1 MAESVRF
8 ATLLKRWIIGLSA
21 ACLLAV
27 GAYALMTRS
36 GEAQPRHAEKRPAMA
51 ARSTPVVA
59 AVAKTGEI
67 NIYLNGLGSVIP
79 MNTVTVKSRVD
90 GQLMRVLFKEG
101 QLVRS
106 GELLAQIDPRPFEV
120 QLIQAEGQMARDQA
134 QMKNAQLDLERYR
147 DLYKQNF
154 IPKQQLDTQEALVRQ
169 YEGIVKADQGQID
182 NAKLQLTYSS
192 ITAPINGRVGLRLVD
207 AGNIVHANDP
217 NGLLVI
223 TQLQPITVVFALAED
238 HLPAVFERLKAGK
251 QLIVE
256 AFDREQKRK
265 LATGTLLTVDNQ
277 IDPTTGTVRLKAV
290 FPNDDSALFPNQ
302 FVNARLLLD
311 IKQGV
316 IVVPSAAVQ
325 RGPKGTFVYV
335 VNEADQTVS
344 VRAGDGGRRRRAKRP
359 RSTPGWPQAKWSSWT
374 GPRNCAKAA
383 RSSCGHR
390 LERSRPVRRRR
401 RPAASGEHKG
411 IGRESV
417 AALHR
422 PAGGDGPDDD
432 RDSAGRRAGLSS
444 VACLRPSASR
454 LSDHSGADVL
464 SRRRAGRHDLFHHR
478 AAGAAVRADAG
489 TEPDDLDEFRRQFGR
504 HAAIQPR
511 SRPGCGRAGSA
522 GGDECGGHF
531 PAARSARLRRSIARS
546 IRPMRRSSRW
556 L

>member
-8 ATLLKRWIIGLSA
+8 ATLVKRWMIGLCA

-27 GAYALMTRS
+27 GVYVLMTRS
-36 GEAQPRHAEKRPAMA
+36 GEAQPRQAEKRPAMG

-59 AVAKTGEI
+59 VAAKTSEI

-101 QLVRS
+101 QLVHS

-192 ITAPINGRVGLRLVD
+192 IAAPINGRVGLRLVD

-251 QLIVE
+251 QLVVE

-290 FPNDDSALFPNQ
+290 FPNDDSSLFPQ
-302 FVNARLLLD
+302 SVCECPVAPGYQAGCHGGAVCSRSARAEGHVCLC
-311 IKQGV
+311 GERGG
-316 IVVPSAAVQ
+316 ANGQ
-325 RGPKGTFVYV
+325 RASRDGGC
-335 VNEADQTVS
+335 
-344 VRAGDGGRRRRAKRP
+344 RAGRRSRHRHGFDLRRGGGRGRDRKVARRQQGR
-359 RSTPGWPQAKWSSWT
+359 
-374 GPRNCAKAA
+374 
-383 RSSCGHR
+383 
-390 LERSRPVRRRR
+390 
-401 RPAASGEHKG
+401 AASGSRSG
-411 IGRESV
+411 PGQS
-417 AALHR
+417 
-422 PAGGDGPDDD
+422 GG
-432 RDSAGRRAGLSS
+432 
-444 VACLRPSASR
+444 
-454 LSDHSGADVL
+454 
-464 SRRRAGRHDLFHHR
+464 
-478 AAGAAVRADAG
+478 AGA
-489 TEPDDLDEFRRQFGR
+489 RR
-504 HAAIQPR
+504 
-511 SRPGCGRAGSA
+511 
-522 GGDECGGHF
+522 
-531 PAARSARLRRSIARS
+531 
-546 IRPMRRSSRW
+546 
-556 L
+556 